1 MVIGLDFDG
10 TCVTHAFPYIGNDI
24 GSIPVLKKLVHKGH
38 KLILWTMRSDMKS
51 PKRNAP
57 DGNHDI
63 EDYLTDALNW
73 FKIND
78 IPLYGIQT
86 NPGQEHWTESP
97 KAHCDLYIDDLGL
110 GIPLKMDVKLSNGPF
125 VDWVQ
130 VEKLLINRGI
140 L

>member
-10 TCVTHAFPYIGNDI
+10 TCVTHDFPHIGKDI
-24 GSIPVLKKLVHKGH
+24 GSVPVLKELVRKGH
-38 KLILWTMRSDMKS
+38 RLILWTMRSDMKS
-51 PKRNAP
+51 PKRNPP

-86 NPGQEHWTESP
+86 NPGQHHWTESP

-110 GIPLKMDVKLSNGPF
+110 GIPLKFDIKLSKSPF
-125 VDWVQ
+125 VDW
-130 VEKLLINRGI
+130 EKVRELLISRGI